1 MEACLLKMKFFL
13 SSLLILSCSIE
24 SQIFNSQ
31 AIVHPNVGKD
41 GMVVTQHYLATD
53 VGHSILQKGGNA
65 YDASIAV
72 AFALAVVLPR
82 AGNIGGGGFMLM
94 HDGDT
99 NKNYSIDYREIAPAG
114 ATKDMYLNKDGSVD
128 KKRSTQ
134 GALAIGVPGT
144 VYGMWEV
151 HKKFGSLPWKELIR
165 PAVDL
170 ARNGFQISPFMADAL
185 NSRYKKLGQFQN
197 FKKIF
202 YAEYP
207 VAMHSNLVQ
216 VDLANTLEIIAHKG
230 AAGFYEGE
238 IAELI
243 AGYMQSNNRLITK
256 TDLRNYRPVWREPI
270 QADYR
275 EYQIV
280 TMPPPSS
287 GGIHIIQMLNI
298 LEHYDLAALGHN
310 SPTYTALLTEVMKY
324 AYADRSKYL
333 GDPDFFDVPVNE
345 LISKTYADKIHQR
358 IVLNKIS
365 PSEAI
370 LPGDALPHE
379 SLDTTHF
386 SIADKHGNVVSNTYT
401 LNSGF
406 GSGVVIDGTG
416 ILMNNEMDDFVS
428 SPGVPNQ
435 FGLVGGEAN
444 KIEPFKRPL
453 SSMTPTLVFQDN
465 QPIIA
470 TGSPGGSRI
479 ITAVLQFLLNT
490 LDFKMEI
497 SDATVVPRIHHQWK
511 PDVLMLEK
519 GFDAIHVETIRSLD
533 QKVYI
538 SGPGT
543 SLESLEIKNNLFY
556 GFGDTRRPDSKAK
569 GL

>member
-1 MEACLLKMKFFL
+1 MKFFL
-13 SSLLILSCSIE
+13 STLLILSCAIE
-24 SQIFNSQ
+24 SKIFNSQ
-31 AIVHPNVGKD
+31 AIVHPEIGAN

-53 VGHSILQKGGNA
+53 VGHAILQKGGNA

-82 AGNIGGGGFMLM
+82 AGNIGGGGFMLI
-94 HDGDT
+94 HDGVT
-99 NKNYSIDYREIAPAG
+99 NKNYSIDYREIAPAK
-114 ATKDMYLNKDGSVD
+114 ATKDMYLNTDGSVN

-151 HKKFGSLPWKELIR
+151 HQKFGSLPWKELIK
-165 PAVDL
+165 PAIDL
-170 ARNGFQISPFMADAL
+170 ASNGFKVSPFMADAL
-185 NSRYKKLGQFQN
+185 NGRYKKLGQFKN

-207 VAMHSNLVQ
+207 VIMNSRLVQ
-216 VDLANTLEIIAHKG
+216 PELARTLKIIATKG
-230 AAGFYEGE
+230 VAGFYEGE
-238 IAELI
+238 IATLI
-243 AGYMQSNNRLITK
+243 ADYMKKNNGLITK
-256 TDLRNYRPVWREPI
+256 SDLANYRPVWREPI
-270 QADYR
+270 QGSYR
-275 EYQIV
+275 DFQIL

-298 LEHYDLAALGHN
+298 LEHYDLVSMGHN
-310 SPTYTALLTEVMKY
+310 SPRYAALLTEVMKY

-333 GDPDFFDVPVNE
+333 GDPDFFDVPVNQ
-345 LISKTYADKIHQR
+345 LISKAYAKNIHQLITLDKIT
-358 IVLNKIS
+358 
-365 PSEAI
+365 PSADI
-370 LPGDALPHE
+370 LPGNALPHE

-386 SIADKHGNVVSNTYT
+386 SVADKNGNVVSNTYT

-406 GSGVVIDGTG
+406 GSGVVINGTG
-416 ILMNNEMDDFVS
+416 VLMNNEMDDFVS

-453 SSMTPTLVFQDN
+453 SSMTPTIVFHDSK
-465 QPIIA
+465 PIIA

-519 GFDAIHVETIRSLD
+519 GFDIQHIESIKGFN